1 MSGSECIAALCGL
14 TDQRDKAC
22 RSEIDVGQRC
32 EERKLNEI
40 MEDLGVGG
48 RESRRSSVLRDAY
61 DLMDQDILQISRLMV
76 FAAGAA
82 IASASQ
88 HSWETLRLFALIA

>member
-1 MSGSECIAALCGL
+1 
-14 TDQRDKAC
+14 
-22 RSEIDVGQRC
+22 
-32 EERKLNEI
+32 
-40 MEDLGVGG
+40 
-48 RESRRSSVLRDAY
+48 
-61 DLMDQDILQISRLMV
+61 MDQDILQISRLMV